1 MVHSIPKKRFQFWWE
16 ITVDIDFSDLL
27 DDHQTFEEQSP
38 NGIPDGIYVS
48 ESDDDKSSLES
59 DDESDGCLSDSLL
72 EHRCLV
78 AESFWEGCMDEVG
91 VIHAAEK
98 AEILDR
104 IFHESLHP
112 SLRKKVW
119 PFLLGFFPFDSTF
132 EQRKQIEADYR
143 EQYATLVRQWSSL
156 LPDQEKNLGSW
167 RADVRQIDKDVQRT
181 DRTRP
186 CFLRD
191 DSRALVQMSNILK
204 SYCIFNLKIGYVQG
218 MSDLVAPLLEVLED
232 EALTFWCFKLW
243 MDEMEGY
250 FNPHSKLLEETWLTI
265 GRLMEFLDHELYCYL
280 EGASIQ
286 NMLFMYRWMVLAFKR
301 EFQYEDVLRLWEIM
315 WTKQK
320 GRHYSLFICLAITL
334 REREKVMTN
343 QFMAHDVLKHMSDL
357 AGKLDLT
364 SVLADAD
371 FLHLQV
377 YKYGGCDLQAYL
389 A

>member
-1 MVHSIPKKRFQFWWE
+1 MNRSV
-16 ITVDIDFSDLL
+16 LL
-27 DDHQTFEEQSP
+27 Q
-38 NGIPDGIYVS
+38 
-48 ESDDDKSSLES
+48 
-59 DDESDGCLSDSLL
+59 
-72 EHRCLV
+72 
-78 AESFWEGCMDEVG
+78 
-91 VIHAAEK
+91 
-98 AEILDR
+98 
-104 IFHESLHP
+104 
-112 SLRKKVW
+112 
-119 PFLLGFFPFDSTF
+119 
-132 EQRKQIEADYR
+132 
-143 EQYATLVRQWSSL
+143 
-156 LPDQEKNLGSW
+156 
-167 RADVRQIDKDVQRT
+167 
-181 DRTRP
+181 
-186 CFLRD
+186 
-191 DSRALVQMSNILK
+191 
-204 SYCIFNLKIGYVQG
+204 
-218 MSDLVAPLLEVLED
+218 
-232 EALTFWCFKLW
+232 
-243 MDEMEGY
+243 EGY